1 MALEEI
7 YQTYANQVK
16 KFLITLTANVDLAE
30 ELTQETFY
38 QAIKSIH
45 RFDGSCKISVWLCQI
60 AKHRYYD
67 YLKKEKHHLRTS
79 LNSLDEVKE
88 QESLP
93 EKTILE
99 KEQLELIRKEVG
111 SLKEPYRE
119 IFLLRTSMDFSFR
132 EIGIIFEKS
141 ENWARVTYYRARMKL
156 IERVE
161 KHEL

>member
-1 MALEEI
+1 M
-7 YQTYANQVK
+7 
-16 KFLITLTANVDLAE
+16 
-30 ELTQETFY
+30 
-38 QAIKSIH
+38 
-45 RFDGSCKISVWLCQI
+45 
-60 AKHRYYD
+60 
-67 YLKKEKHHLRTS
+67 
-79 LNSLDEVKE
+79 
-88 QESLP
+88 
-93 EKTILE
+93 
-99 KEQLELIRKEVG
+99 IRKEVG